1 MQKFVVSDK
10 ESGQTLE
17 KYVRKVL
24 SEAPLSF
31 LYKLF
36 RKKDIKVNGH
46 WEKEKFVLSENDEV
60 TIYITDSQLDEFKKT
75 AKNVVNENIS
85 SWIVYEDSNLLI
97 INKPRGVI
105 VQKDESNSVALD
117 EMVISYLINKGEY
130 DPNKDLGYTPAPS
143 HRLDRNTAGLIVFGK
158 NIETLRYLS
167 TIMSDKKMI
176 EKKYLALVVGD
187 IEKEG
192 EIVAPLQKN
201 SKSGKVYVS
210 EAGKIAITRYKPIKK
225 LNGFTLVEV
234 QLLTGRTHQI
244 RVHFAYINH
253 PVVGD
258 SKYGDF
264 SLNKEIENK
273 YHFRNQFLVSYELKF
288 NRLEEP
294 LKYLSNKSFKI
305 DLPDELNDLLL
316 KIGDQNY
323 GND

>member
-1 MQKFVVSDK
+1 MIKLVVNEK

-17 KYVRKVL
+17 KYVRKAL

-31 LYKLF
+31 IYKLF

-46 WEKEKFVLSENDEV
+46 WEKEKFIVNENDEIS
-60 TIYITDSQLDEFKKT
+60 IYITDTQLEEFKKE
-75 AKNVVNENIS
+75 AKEVVSENIS
-85 SWIVYEDSNLLI
+85 SWIVYEDKNILI

-105 VQKDESNSVALD
+105 VQKDDSGDTALD

-167 TIMSDKKMI
+167 TIMSDKNII
-176 EKKYLALVVGD
+176 EKKYITLVIGNID
-187 IEKEG
+187 KEG
-192 EIVAPLQKN
+192 EIVAPLSKN

-210 EAGKIAITRYKPIKK
+210 EDGKVAITRYKPIKN
-225 LNGFTLVEV
+225 LDGFTLVEV

-244 RVHFAYINH
+244 RAHFAYIGH

-264 SLNKEIENK
+264 IVNKDIEAK
-273 YHFRNQFLVSYELKF
+273 YHFKNQFLVSYELKF
-288 NRLEEP
+288 NQLESP
-294 LKYLSNKSFKI
+294 LKYLSSKCFKI
-305 DLPDELNDLLL
+305 DLPKEMNDLLL
-316 KIGDQNY
+316 KIEEK
-323 GND
+323 

>member
-1 MQKFVVSDK
+1 MVKLVVNEK

-17 KYVRKVL
+17 KYVRKAL

-31 LYKLF
+31 IYKLF

-46 WEKEKFVLSENDEV
+46 WEKEKFIVNENDEIS
-60 TIYITDSQLDEFKKT
+60 IYITDTQLEEFKKE
-75 AKNVVNENIS
+75 AKEVVSENIS
-85 SWIVYEDSNLLI
+85 NWIVYEDKNILI

-105 VQKDESNSVALD
+105 VQKDDSGDTALD

-167 TIMSDKKMI
+167 TIMSDKNII
-176 EKKYLALVVGD
+176 EKKYITLVIGNID
-187 IEKEG
+187 KEG
-192 EIVAPLQKN
+192 EIVAPLSKN

-210 EAGKIAITRYKPIKK
+210 EDGKVAITRYKPIKN
-225 LNGFTLVEV
+225 LDGFTLVEV

-244 RVHFAYINH
+244 RVHFAYIGH

-264 SLNKEIENK
+264 IVNKDIETK
-273 YHFRNQFLVSYELKF
+273 YHFKNQFLVSYELKF
-288 NRLEEP
+288 NQLESP
-294 LKYLSNKSFKI
+294 LKYLSNKCFKI
-305 DLPDELNDLLL
+305 DLPKEMNDLLL
-316 KIGDQNY
+316 KIEEK
-323 GND
+323 

>member
-46 WEKEKFVLSENDEV
+46 WEKEKFILSENDEV
-60 TIYITDSQLDEFKKT
+60 TIYINDTQLDEFKKT

-85 SWIVYEDSNLLI
+85 SWIVYEDNNLLI
-97 INKPRGVI
+97 IDKPRGVI

-130 DPNKDLGYTPAPS
+130 DPNINLGYTPAPS

-192 EIVAPLQKN
+192 VKVL
-201 SKSGKVYVS
+201 VYVS
-210 EAGKIAITRYKPIKK
+210 
-225 LNGFTLVEV
+225 
-234 QLLTGRTHQI
+234 I
-244 RVHFAYINH
+244 RLAT
-253 PVVGD
+253 
-258 SKYGDF
+258 
-264 SLNKEIENK
+264 
-273 YHFRNQFLVSYELKF
+273 QMVS
-288 NRLEEP
+288 P
-294 LKYLSNKSFKI
+294 TS
-305 DLPDELNDLLL
+305 
-316 KIGDQNY
+316 
-323 GND
+323 

>member
-17 KYVRKVL
+17 KYVKKVL

-46 WEKEKFVLSENDEV
+46 WEKEKFILKENDEV
-60 TIYITDSQLDEFKKT
+60 TIYITNSQLDEFKKT

-85 SWIVYEDSNLLI
+85 NWIVYEDKNILI

-105 VQKDESNSVALD
+105 VQKDESNSAALD

-316 KIGDQNY
+316 KMGE
-323 GND
+323 